1 MPDERVAPFGV
12 LEGVHVLLVE
22 DEPDSRELLKA
33 ALEYAGAL
41 VTEAS
46 SARAA
51 LNVLR
56 SVTPDVLVSD
66 IVMAHEDGFW
76 LIREVRALEHGA
88 RIPAL
93 AVTALGGPDARRRTA
108 EAGFQAQLTK
118 PIDPW
123 ELCALVADLARRG
136 VP

>member
-1 MPDERVAPFGV
+1 MPEATPFGV
-12 LEGVHVLLVE
+12 LAGVHVLLVE

-33 ALEYAGAL
+33 AMEYAGAL

-51 LNVLR
+51 VSVLR
-56 SVTPDVLVSD
+56 SITPDVLVSD

-76 LIREVRALEHGA
+76 LLREVRALERGA
-88 RIPAL
+88 RIPAV
-93 AVTALGGPDARRRTA
+93 AVTALGGAADRRRIV

-118 PIDPW
+118 PVDPW
-123 ELCALVADLARRG
+123 ELCAIVAGLARRAG
-136 VP
+136 P

>member
-1 MPDERVAPFGV
+1 MPEATPFGV
-12 LEGVHVLLVE
+12 LAGVHVLLVE
-22 DEPDSRELLKA
+22 DEPDSRELLRA
-33 ALEYAGAL
+33 AMEYAGAL

-56 SVTPDVLVSD
+56 SISPDVLVTD

-76 LIREVRALEHGA
+76 LLREVRALERGA
-88 RIPAL
+88 RIPAI
-93 AVTALGGPDARRRTA
+93 AVTALGGAVERRRLV

-118 PIDPW
+118 PVDPW
-123 ELCALVADLARRG
+123 EFCAIVAGLARRAG
-136 VP
+136 P